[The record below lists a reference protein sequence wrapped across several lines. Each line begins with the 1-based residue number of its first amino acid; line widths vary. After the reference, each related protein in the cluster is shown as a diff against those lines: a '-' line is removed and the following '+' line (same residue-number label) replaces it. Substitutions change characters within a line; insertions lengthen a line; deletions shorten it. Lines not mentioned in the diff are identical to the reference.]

1 MQESIEH
8 HSFDIDGSL
17 QGKRPIQ
24 RDLER
29 RPTKANLCVFSREN
43 TIWVIPFV
51 LYITL
56 VFFHKWKHETR
67 KHNMR
72 QEKTTWI
79 TTLRRE
85 NTTWVITLRIKG
97 VFLHNWTHNKTQQ
110 LCYQSWNHNRNHNS
124 HSWNHNL
131 NHNFRFEGVFFHT
144 RKHNKRKHQMNR
156 TSQSWKHNLNHNS
169 TQRSSCVFC
178 RENTIWIITLRREN
192 TTWISTL
199 RIEGVFLHNWT
210 HKTTQ

>member
-72 QEKTTWI
+72 QENTTWDKKRQHESQRSDVKTQLESYLFVLKVCFSTTEHTIKRSSCVTSREITTGITTLIREITTWI
-79 TTLRRE
+79 TTLVLKVCFSTHE
-85 NTTWVITLRIKG
+85 NTTKE
-97 VFLHNWTHNKTQQ
+97 N
-110 LCYQSWNHNRNHNS
+110 
-124 HSWNHNL
+124 
-131 NHNFRFEGVFFHT
+131 T
-144 RKHNKRKHQMNR
+144 RWIAPL
-156 TSQSWKHNLNHNS
+156 S
-169 TQRSSCVFC
+169 
-178 RENTIWIITLRREN
+178 RENTIWI
-192 TTWISTL
+192 
-199 RIEGVFLHNWT
+199 
-210 HKTTQ
+210 TTQHNAAVVFSVVKTQFES